1 MEQGNGFEQGI
12 LFVGNYVPPNTG
24 RDVSDDLQR
33 IIDENPNRSLYFP
46 DGEYLLAK
54 PILTPAHP
62 ERSVSLKLSDFTVL
76 RAMEGWSHGEAMVRL
91 GGKDAANNIYV
102 PGSNYGIEGG
112 IIDASG
118 VARAISIDGGRE
130 TYIRNLSIKRTSLGI
145 HVKYGANS
153 GSSDADIHSVNITGN
168 GATDSIGVLIEGYDN
183 TFTNMR
189 IAKVMIG
196 VKIASAGNI
205 LRNIHP
211 LLIRNTPA
219 YEDFDNT
226 VGFLDV
232 DGTNNWY
239 DYCYSDQFA
248 VGFRTKRGGI
258 FHNCFCFW
266 YSKDEKKHVAM
277 QSVEPFAG
285 RVTNLTV
292 GGAHHPDAENLLMT
306 ESALSDR
313 YVMKNIS
320 LNGVILR
327 DDEVTSNIFS

>member
-1 MEQGNGFEQGI
+1 MMEQGNVFEQGI

-130 TYIRNLSIKRTSLGI
+130 T
-145 HVKYGANS
+145 
-153 GSSDADIHSVNITGN
+153 
-168 GATDSIGVLIEGYDN
+168 
-183 TFTNMR
+183 
-189 IAKVMIG
+189 
-196 VKIASAGNI
+196 
-205 LRNIHP
+205 
-211 LLIRNTPA
+211 
-219 YEDFDNT
+219 
-226 VGFLDV
+226 
-232 DGTNNWY
+232 
-239 DYCYSDQFA
+239 
-248 VGFRTKRGGI
+248 
-258 FHNCFCFW
+258 
-266 YSKDEKKHVAM
+266 
-277 QSVEPFAG
+277 
-285 RVTNLTV
+285 
-292 GGAHHPDAENLLMT
+292 
-306 ESALSDR
+306 
-313 YVMKNIS
+313 
-320 LNGVILR
+320 
-327 DDEVTSNIFS
+327 